1 VYGQG
6 GLNRGNH
13 IIHNNKKAVSIR
25 ELTKKRWKMNWYKK
39 IMWGRSGLD
48 QLSVALCVLS
58 LILSMAANVT
68 NLMILTALGSIILG
82 IAVYRV
88 MSKNVSKRRQE
99 NQRFLSKWDPL
110 VSRFRER
117 KTHKYFKCPN
127 CGQQL
132 RVPRSKGNVSI
143 KCPKCGSGFK
153 GRT

>member
-1 VYGQG
+1 MPGYVFN
-6 GLNRGNH
+6 L
-13 IIHNNKKAVSIR
+13 IHNNKKAVSIR
-25 ELTKKRWKMNWYKK
+25 ELRAKGWKMNWYKK

-58 LILSMAANVT
+58 LILSMAANAT

-82 IAVYRV
+82 IAVYRI
-88 MSKNVSKRRQE
+88 MSKNVSKRNQE
-99 NQRFLSKWDPL
+99 NQRFLSKWNPL

-127 CGQQL
+127 CGQRL
-132 RVPRSKGNVSI
+132 RVPKNKGNVSI
-143 KCPKCGSGFK
+143 NCPKCGTGFK